1 MAKRLIPA
9 DFGKQVPTKSLAMA
23 VTACN
28 YRET

>member
-9 DFGKQVPTKSLAMA
+9 DFGKQVPTEHHAMA
-23 VTACN
+23 VTAWN